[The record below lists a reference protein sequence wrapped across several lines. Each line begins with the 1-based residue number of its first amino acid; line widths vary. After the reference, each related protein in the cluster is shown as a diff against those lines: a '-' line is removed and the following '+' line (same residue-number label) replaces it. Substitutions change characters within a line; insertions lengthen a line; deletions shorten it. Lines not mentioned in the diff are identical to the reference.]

1 MPYRRSYA
9 ACPCCS
15 RVEQI
20 PFEEFRDLWAAEE
33 TQKGLV
39 GLMQRMILRL
49 LNALVAMLAERRAR
63 RHEAEAQSAGSKA
76 CDADVEPAAA
86 DVCVADTEIWRSRRG
101 IGE

>member
-1 MPYRRSYA
+1 
-9 ACPCCS
+9 
-15 RVEQI
+15 
-20 PFEEFRDLWAAEE
+20 LWAAEE

-49 LNALVAMLAERRAR
+49 LNALVAMLAERRTR

-86 DVCVADTEIWRSRRG
+86 DVCVADTEIGDHGEGLASEGRSAVSSGNPSRHATDARYSRHP
-101 IGE
+101 